1 MKIFAL
7 PDAAAVL
14 AALLIGAGLWVA
26 VHPVLH
32 LHQVRGGG
40 GEEEAEQQSDHLTQ
54 HDDAALFQHSTHT
67 VPSNVCLTTHQ
78 LISE

>member
-14 AALLIGAGLWVA
+14 AALLVGAWLWVA

-40 GEEEAEQQSDHLTQ
+40 GEEETEQHRDHLTQ
-54 HDDAALFQHSTHT
+54 HDDDALHTHS
-67 VPSNVCLTTHQ
+67 PQQCLYDNTSAD
-78 LISE
+78 SE